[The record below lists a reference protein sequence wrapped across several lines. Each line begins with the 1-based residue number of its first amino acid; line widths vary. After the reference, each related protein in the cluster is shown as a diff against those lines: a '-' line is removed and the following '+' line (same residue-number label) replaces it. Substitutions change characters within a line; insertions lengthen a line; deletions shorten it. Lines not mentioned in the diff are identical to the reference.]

1 MLKTNINWSHKQ
13 NTQLNEKTHKYI
25 DGYSRQLHFDSRKD
39 TSTPNFIRL
48 FLMRFIYGIAV
59 NMGIEDQLEDPF
71 NGSFLPPN
79 ADDGLGIS
87 EYSDDNGDEINFGN
101 LFDYDD

>member
-1 MLKTNINWSHKQ
+1 MNGSYKP
-13 NTQLNEKTHKYI
+13 NTLLDENTHKYV
-25 DGYSRQLHFDSRKD
+25 DWNSRQLHIDSRKD
-39 TSTPNFIRL
+39 TTTPNFISL

-79 ADDGLGIS
+79 ADDGFGIS
-87 EYSDDNGDEINFGN
+87 EYSDDNGGEIFLGN